1 MLRAAVL
8 PRTILALS
16 LLLSLACGDDRRPI
30 RDGGGGEVDGGPTDA
45 QRPDVDQGDATC
57 ASATSEATVERRPV
71 DIVFMVDN
79 SGSMQPAVREV
90 NQGLNDFAGLI
101 AGSGLDYRVIML
113 SLQGSSPDGGLY
125 PVCIPAPLGG
135 PSCGDSERFFHV
147 DVNIA
152 STQLVEQFLGTLA
165 QTEGYTAAAQDGSEP
180 WRDYLRDDATKTLV
194 FVTDDNSR
202 TCARPH
208 MGGMCQSG
216 DPQLTDLS
224 LENFPGGGNPFKG
237 STLGAGILTDT
248 YGDLFEGY
256 TFNAIYGWG
265 SESNPDVTCDSPE
278 ENFPAA
284 AGHTYTTLVERT
296 GGVRAQICDQADS
309 AAWDDFFE
317 RIATRVEDT
326 ARIDCNLALPE
337 PPDDQTLNPRK
348 VNVVVRSGDDSEVLG
363 KVADETA
370 CGAFGGWYYDD
381 DANPTEVRLCPS
393 SCEEVQELL
402 RDSGSAGIDVQ
413 FGCDTLL
420 I

>member
-1 MLRAAVL
+1 VL

-30 RDGGGGEVDGGPTDA
+30 RDGGGGDLDGGPTDA
-45 QRPDVDQGDATC
+45 QRPDVPEGDATC

-113 SLQGSSPDGGLY
+113 SLQGSSPEGGLY

-165 QTEGYTAAAQDGSEP
+165 QTAGYTETDQRGSAP
-180 WRDYLRDDATKTLV
+180 WREYLRDDATKTLV

-202 TCARPH
+202 TCEYPAGFECARP
-208 MGGMCQSG
+208 S
-216 DPQLTDLS
+216 DFTATS
-224 LENFPGGGNPFKG
+224 LEDFPGGRNPV
-237 STLGAGILTDT
+237 SASPSLILGPGILTDT
-248 YGDLFEGY
+248 YGDLFQGY

-265 SESNPDVTCDSPE
+265 SESDPDVTCDSPE

-284 AGHTYTTLVERT
+284 AGHTYTTLVQRT

-348 VNVVVRSGDDSEVLG
+348 VNVVVRSGADSEVLG
-363 KVADETA
+363 KVADESA

-381 DANPTEVRLCPS
+381 DASPTEVRLCPA

-402 RDSGSAGIDVQ
+402 RESGSAGIDVQ

>member
-1 MLRAAVL
+1 ML

-30 RDGGGGEVDGGPTDA
+30 RDGGGGELDGGPTDA
-45 QRPDVDQGDATC
+45 QRPDVQEGDATC

-113 SLQGSSPDGGLY
+113 SLQGSSPSGGLY

-165 QTEGYTAAAQDGSEP
+165 QTAGYTAEAQDGSEP
-180 WRDYLRDDATKTLV
+180 WRDYLRDDATKTIV

-216 DPQLTDLS
+216 DPQLTATS
-224 LENFPGGGNPFKG
+224 LEDFPGGGNPFKG
-237 STLGAGILTDT
+237 STLGPGILTDT

-265 SESNPDVTCDSPE
+265 SESDPDVTCDSPE
-278 ENFPAA
+278 PNFPAA
-284 AGHTYTTLVERT
+284 AGHTYTTLVQRT
-296 GGVRAQICDQADS
+296 GGVRAQICDGS
-309 AAWDDFFE
+309 AAWGPFFDAVATAVDRSSRVDCAIEIPPPPEGVFFDPTRINVFVREDDTSTGVG
-317 RIATRVEDT
+317 RVAGPDACDATR
-326 ARIDCNLALPE
+326 
-337 PPDDQTLNPRK
+337 
-348 VNVVVRSGDDSEVLG
+348 
-363 KVADETA
+363 
-370 CGAFGGWYYDD
+370 GGWHYDD
-381 DANPTEVRLCPS
+381 EGAPTRVVLCPA
-393 SCEEVQELL
+393 SCERVQPA
-402 RDSGSAGIDVQ
+402 AGVERSVDVQ
-413 FGCDTLL
+413 FGCQSVP